1 MIMDPIKIFLVDD
14 HKLFIEGIVS
24 LLSDEECLEF
34 TGYSLSPLEVRNTLD
49 DIEADVFI
57 VDINMPEMS
66 GVVLTQYIMDKRP
79 GSRILALTMY
89 NDFRH
94 IEKMIKS
101 GALGYTLKSDSL
113 EELINAIKTVARGR
127 KYICESIQQTIVNN
141 IGNIHQMHEN
151 EVLSKSKLTEREM
164 EVLQLII
171 KEYNNREIAEKL
183 YISRQTVETHRKNIF
198 SKANTSSAVGLLKYA
213 IKEGIVQV

>member
-24 LLSDEECLEF
+24 LLSDEDCLEF
-34 TGYSLSPLEVRNTLD
+34 TGYSLSPVEVRNTLD

>member
-101 GALGYTLKSDSL
+101 GALGYSLKSDSL
-113 EELINAIKTVARGR
+113 EELVNAIKTVAKGR
-127 KYICESIQQTIVNN
+127 KYISESIQQTIVNN
-141 IGNIHQMHEN
+141 IGSIHQMHEN